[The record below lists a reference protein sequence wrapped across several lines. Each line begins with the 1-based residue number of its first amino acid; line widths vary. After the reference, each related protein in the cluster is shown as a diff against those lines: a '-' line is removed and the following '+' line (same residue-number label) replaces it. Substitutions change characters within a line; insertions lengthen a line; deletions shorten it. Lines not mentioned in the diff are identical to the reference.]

1 MSSGAAAVVITTKL
15 SSFFEHKEDITC
27 KCGVTKGIYVI
38 PTPLFKIEIKFR
50 SNFFS
55 AFTKCKN
62 FFVKTRKREK

>member
-38 PTPLFKIEIKFR
+38 PTPLFKIEIEFR
-50 SNFFS
+50 RKS
-55 AFTKCKN
+55 AAVATLAKAFN
-62 FFVKTRKREK
+62 E